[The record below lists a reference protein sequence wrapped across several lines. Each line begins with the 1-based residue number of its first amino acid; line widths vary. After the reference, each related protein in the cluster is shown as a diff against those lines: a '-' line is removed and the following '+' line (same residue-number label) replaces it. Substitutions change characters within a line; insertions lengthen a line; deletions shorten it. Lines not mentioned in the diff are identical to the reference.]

1 MERCFSE
8 GKKSAHGYGSYRL
21 RILVDKNESSLMV
34 SSSGVRTSSEIYIN
48 GELLGNSGSPSAN
61 KEDYVARVLP
71 NSVSFTTDKT
81 EIEIVIHVANYSI
94 SHTGGIF
101 KSILFG
107 NEKALTHQRIVSIGL
122 QLLLCVVLLLH
133 AVYAAIL
140 YTIGPRQK
148 MLIYFFL
155 LVISA
160 ITTVLIDD
168 DKLLLHMLPL
178 NYQWSLKLLI
188 ISNIMAFIFILLTS
202 KQLMFQNF
210 KNLKC
215 SDQSQL
221 RESNIQLQLRE

>member
-1 MERCFSE
+1 M
-8 GKKSAHGYGSYRL
+8 
-21 RILVDKNESSLMV
+21 
-34 SSSGVRTSSEIYIN
+34 
-48 GELLGNSGSPSAN
+48 
-61 KEDYVARVLP
+61 
-71 NSVSFTTDKT
+71 
-81 EIEIVIHVANYSI
+81 IHVPNYSI
-94 SHTGGIF
+94 SHKGSIF
-101 KSILFG
+101 KPILLG

-178 NYQWSLKLLI
+178 NYQWRL
-188 ISNIMAFIFILLTS
+188 
-202 KQLMFQNF
+202 KQLELVRGQ
-210 KNLKC
+210 
-215 SDQSQL
+215 DEHQL
-221 RESNIQLQLRE
+221 GFSRKSTFLVTALDHSATR